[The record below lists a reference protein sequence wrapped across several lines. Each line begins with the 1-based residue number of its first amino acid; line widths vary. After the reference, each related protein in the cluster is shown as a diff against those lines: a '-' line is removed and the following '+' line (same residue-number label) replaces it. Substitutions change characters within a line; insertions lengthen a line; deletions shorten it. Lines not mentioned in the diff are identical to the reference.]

1 MLIASVVGV
10 PASHDH
16 LKRSCGGTSS
26 LPDPRIDIKQGP
38 IVGYTGCVDDV
49 PISYFLGI
57 PYAQPPTGSRRFAK
71 PKPISEKKPVIDAKA
86 FGHICWQIPSSTY
99 PRERM
104 DENCLTINIMA
115 PADAQHRDKKLP
127 VMVWHHGGGFTTGA
141 STYHNGSRLVA
152 ESVKLEAPAI
162 WVNFNYRIN
171 AFGFLSSR
179 QVLKA
184 AQAGEAALNVG
195 LYDAREALRW
205 VQQNIDRFGGDPQ
218 RSAGAYAVGA
228 QLLANGG
235 DSEGL
240 FQSAIMHSGSPAGGT
255 ALTPAHPRL
264 QATFANLTAMVN
276 CPNDETSVQCLRQ
289 IDQVILANASAII
302 AQNYSS
308 NPYLGYWPWTPVQD
322 AAVDGFWFREQPS
335 KLVNKGQYA
344 VVPMITG
351 DCADE
356 GTIFAAHDLEN
367 ATSFDQWF
375 RHIAVADVSTD
386 PDQQSRVTGLLQRLY
401 ELVPDDVTQGSP
413 YFNPPNAVSKG
424 VTNVSDPIFQPATN
438 QYKRA
443 ARMFSTWRYE
453 APRRKFLRL
462 FANQTKSGAWTY
474 RFHQHDNSNAIVG
487 TSHGSEIVYI
497 LGNTS
502 TINSTGLYPP
512 LSKLMQRAWISF
524 ANFNDPTALGHLD
537 WPRYSEEER
546 SMIQFKGLNVTL
558 IRDDYQEGALAYMRS
573 DEMSAILSS

>member
-171 AFGFLSSR
+171 AYVLSGSTHASNPTLASHEASMFNSFGFLSSR

-218 RSAGAYAVGA
+218 RVMIFGQSAGAYAVGA

-255 ALTPAHPRL
+255 ALTPAH
-264 QATFANLTAMVN
+264 
-276 CPNDETSVQCLRQ
+276 
-289 IDQVILANASAII
+289 
-302 AQNYSS
+302 
-308 NPYLGYWPWTPVQD
+308 
-322 AAVDGFWFREQPS
+322 
-335 KLVNKGQYA
+335 
-344 VVPMITG
+344 
-351 DCADE
+351 
-356 GTIFAAHDLEN
+356 
-367 ATSFDQWF
+367 
-375 RHIAVADVSTD
+375 
-386 PDQQSRVTGLLQRLY
+386 
-401 ELVPDDVTQGSP
+401 
-413 YFNPPNAVSKG
+413 
-424 VTNVSDPIFQPATN
+424 
-438 QYKRA
+438 
-443 ARMFSTWRYE
+443 
-453 APRRKFLRL
+453 
-462 FANQTKSGAWTY
+462 
-474 RFHQHDNSNAIVG
+474 
-487 TSHGSEIVYI
+487 
-497 LGNTS
+497 
-502 TINSTGLYPP
+502 
-512 LSKLMQRAWISF
+512 
-524 ANFNDPTALGHLD
+524 
-537 WPRYSEEER
+537 
-546 SMIQFKGLNVTL
+546 
-558 IRDDYQEGALAYMRS
+558 
-573 DEMSAILSS
+573 

>member
-152 ESVKLEAPAI
+152 ESVKLGAPAI

-218 RSAGAYAVGA
+218 RVMIFGQSAGAYAVGA

-264 QATFANLTAMVN
+264 QATF
-276 CPNDETSVQCLRQ
+276 
-289 IDQVILANASAII
+289 
-302 AQNYSS
+302 
-308 NPYLGYWPWTPVQD
+308 
-322 AAVDGFWFREQPS
+322 
-335 KLVNKGQYA
+335 
-344 VVPMITG
+344 
-351 DCADE
+351 
-356 GTIFAAHDLEN
+356 
-367 ATSFDQWF
+367 
-375 RHIAVADVSTD
+375 
-386 PDQQSRVTGLLQRLY
+386 
-401 ELVPDDVTQGSP
+401 
-413 YFNPPNAVSKG
+413 
-424 VTNVSDPIFQPATN
+424 
-438 QYKRA
+438 
-443 ARMFSTWRYE
+443 
-453 APRRKFLRL
+453 
-462 FANQTKSGAWTY
+462 
-474 RFHQHDNSNAIVG
+474 
-487 TSHGSEIVYI
+487 
-497 LGNTS
+497 
-502 TINSTGLYPP
+502 
-512 LSKLMQRAWISF
+512 
-524 ANFNDPTALGHLD
+524 
-537 WPRYSEEER
+537 
-546 SMIQFKGLNVTL
+546 
-558 IRDDYQEGALAYMRS
+558 
-573 DEMSAILSS
+573 